1 MNTFVQFN
9 LFNDIIVYDI
19 NIQKNIF
26 IFYRDQLG
34 VKMHKNFKNFIIV
47 WIGQFISILGSGISA
62 FGLSLWV
69 YMNTESATTFAMTFL
84 VQILPGIIFAPMA
97 GSLADRKKRKS
108 VVIITDSLD
117 AIIKVILVVL
127 LLTGQMKVWMV
138 YPLTFIS
145 QTLGTFQ
152 NPAFNAM
159 IPLMVEKKD
168 VARANGFMQ
177 MIMAIQNMLSP
188 IVAGALFPVIG
199 LKGLFIIDFITFF
212 VALFTILPQQ
222 INQDLEENKSKNL
235 AGTLVD
241 DIKIASKLLKSKQGF
256 IELIVVFSLL
266 NFVANI
272 AIVLVG
278 PLVMSNYD
286 TRIYGMINSVSG
298 VAMVIGGLISGA
310 LPSENNKV
318 RSIFVSLIISSIGM
332 IVMGISPLWIVI
344 AIGFFLFMLPTPYAN
359 GTLGSLLQL
368 KIATK
373 MLGRVGSLVNCLMKI
388 VTPIA
393 IILSGI
399 LADKVFNPLLIEG
412 GKLANT
418 FIGEIIGVGEG
429 RGIGLL
435 FVICGFILLIICIS
449 MLFNKNVSDLERLNP
464 DVIED

>member
-1 MNTFVQFN
+1 M
-9 LFNDIIVYDI
+9 
-19 NIQKNIF
+19 K
-26 IFYRDQLG
+26 
-34 VKMHKNFKNFIIV
+34 KSFKNFVIV
-47 WIGQFISILGSGISA
+47 WLGQFISVLGSGISS

-69 YMNTESATTFAMTFL
+69 YMNTNSATTFAMTFL
-84 VQILPGIIFAPMA
+84 VQILPGILFAPLA

-108 VVIITDSLD
+108 IVIITDSLD
-117 AIIKVILVVL
+117 AVIKVLLVVL
-127 LLTGQMKVWMV
+127 LITGQMKVWMV

-152 NPAFNAM
+152 NPAFNSM

-168 VARANGFMQ
+168 VPRANGFMQ
-177 MIMAIQNMLSP
+177 MIMAIQNMISP
-188 IVAGALFPVIG
+188 IVAGALFPLIG

-212 VALFTILPQQ
+212 AALITILPQK
-222 INQDLEENKSKNL
+222 INQELEESTSKNL
-235 AGTLVD
+235 AGTLLD
-241 DIKIASKLLKSKQGF
+241 DIKIASQLLKSKYGF
-256 IELIVVFSLL
+256 IELIIVFSLL

-272 AIVLVG
+272 AIVLIG

-286 TRIYGMINSVSG
+286 TSVYGLVNSISG

-310 LPSENNKV
+310 LPSKNNKV
-318 RSIFVSLIISSIGM
+318 RSIFISLIISSIGM
-332 IVMGISPLWIVI
+332 IIMGIKSHWIII

-368 KIATK
+368 KIETK

-399 LADKVFNPLLIEG
+399 LADKVFNPLLLED
-412 GKLANT
+412 GKLSDT
-418 FIGEIIGVGEG
+418 FIGNILGVGEG

-435 FVICGFILLIICIS
+435 FVISGIILLIICVY
-449 MLFNKNVSDLERLNP
+449 MLFNKNVNNLETLNP
-464 DVIED
+464 DVISD

>member
-1 MNTFVQFN
+1 
-9 LFNDIIVYDI
+9 
-19 NIQKNIF
+19 
-26 IFYRDQLG
+26 
-34 VKMHKNFKNFIIV
+34 MHKNFKNFIIV

-286 TRIYGMINSVSG
+286 TRIYGIINSVSG

-310 LPSENNKV
+310 LPSKNNKV

-368 KIATK
+368 KIETK

-399 LADKVFNPLLIEG
+399 LADNVFNPLLIEG
-412 GKLANT
+412 GKLAST

-464 DVIED
+464 DVIEDWFS